1 MPIVLADFVRSVPQ
15 PLTAILVQL
24 SPFIASARY
33 GIEIA
38 SWRQSW
44 HLAGFAVAC
53 WWAICL
59 SAEMVLRYLLPL
71 LIAGLIVMPRRRAK
85 IVPTTEQRLQAVVTD
100 LETIHSLLPPP
111 PPLPST
117 YRTPL
122 RIVAILYPPYLLLTY
137 CVPLRIL
144 LALAGTLL
152 LLVRAPF
159 TQILIA
165 VFLRSAWCRFTLRH
179 LISLLTAQ
187 PLPPIIISQQPTTM
201 SSIAVPELRFLF
213 TIYENQ
219 RWWMGLD
226 WTAALLPNERPS
238 WCSAPPIHSPVS
250 PPSAFP
256 LPVPTTVFLSDGK
269 GKRVKRTAIWRWEEP
284 EWKVLV
290 RTDAGRLNRVERPIP
305 DDALSASGG
314 SGSGSRLLKAAGKM
328 RESGIIGGTSTG
340 NGDHDDDEG
349 YDGGPGDAEEDSI
362 PTDPDGWIYGDN
374 KWETLSGKGGIGKAC
389 VSSRITSYHRIH
401 LFSFQ
406 VHSPTSVDTCGSRS

>member
-33 GIEIA
+33 GLEIV

-44 HLAGFAVAC
+44 HLAWLAVAF

-59 SAEMVLRYLLPL
+59 SAETVLRYLLPL
-71 LIAGLIVMPRRRAK
+71 LLAGLIVMPRRRAT
-85 IVPTTEQRLQAVVTD
+85 IVLTTEQKLQAVVTD
-100 LETIHSLLPPP
+100 LETISSLLPPL

-117 YRTPL
+117 HRTPF
-122 RIVAILYPPYLLLTY
+122 RIVAVLYPPYLLATY
-137 CVPLRIL
+137 CVPLRML
-144 LALAGTLL
+144 FALFGTLL

-159 TQILIA
+159 TQLLIA
-165 VFLRSAWCRFTLRH
+165 VFLRSAWCRFALRH

-187 PLPPIIISQQPTTM
+187 PLSPIIMSQQPTTM
-201 SSIAVPELRFLF
+201 SSTAVPELRFLF

-238 WCSAPPIHSPVS
+238 WCSAPPLHSPVS

-256 LPVPTTVFLSDGK
+256 LPTPTTVYLSDGK
-269 GKRVKRTAIWRWEEP
+269 GKRVKRTAIWRWEES

-305 DDALSASGG
+305 DDALPASGG
-314 SGSGSRLLKAAGKM
+314 GSGSRLLKAAGKM

-340 NGDHDDDEG
+340 NGDHDDDG
-349 YDGGPGDAEEDSI
+349 YDGGPGDTEEDSI

-389 VSSRITSYHRIH
+389 VSFRITSNHRIH
-401 LFSFQ
+401 PFSFQ
-406 VHSPTSVDTCGSRS
+406 VYSPASVDTCGGRS